1 MVLQPTARWMLALLT
16 SIGLQV
22 CCCNVKTLLGGCCQ
36 GGRSETTLSMAIG
49 DRHHDSH
56 HHHGSD
62 DGGGPCDSIHHP
74 LKDHGPPA
82 APCGPCDH
90 HNGGCA
96 CGTHDK
102 APSLVVKTSAAIPA
116 MGVVILAPPVILA
129 SPLTI
134 GATRCA
140 GLHAVLLPPTSLLR
154 QHCALIV

>member
-62 DGGGPCDSIHHP
+62 DGGGPCDSIHP

-90 HNGGCA
+90 DNGGCA

-102 APSLVVKTSAAIPA
+102 APNLVVKTSAAIPA
-116 MGVVILAPPVILA
+116 MGVVILAPPAILA

-134 GATRCA
+134 SVSRYA
-140 GLHAVLLPPTSLLR
+140 GLHAVRPPQTSLLR